1 MQKIKDN
8 IDLEELMKHRFSRT
22 TKVYNNGR
30 EEITDYT
37 RINAKQRL
45 TSKGIIVEW
54 RIIEIKVSDR
64 ILHFKNSAREV
75 YNKNWANDL
84 VQAGLVENVK
94 G

>member
-1 MQKIKDN
+1 M
-8 IDLEELMKHRFSRT
+8 EFMFYRT
-22 TKVYNNGR
+22 TKVYDDGR

-37 RINAKQRL
+37 RINTKQKL

-64 ILHFKNSAREV
+64 ILHFKNSVREV

-84 VQAGLVENVK
+84 IQEGIVEKVK
-94 G
+94 E